1 MFTVRFVIVATVIAT
16 GERFECFRWTRDA
29 ASGIGA
35 AKLRAQDFGMADKLT
50 DFRAEAV

>member
-1 MFTVRFVIVATVIAT
+1 MFQVRYVIVATVIAT

-29 ASGIGA
+29 ASGIGV
-35 AKLRAQDFGMADKLT
+35 AKLQAVDFGMANQLT

>member
-1 MFTVRFVIVATVIAT
+1 MFTVRYIIVATVIET

-29 ASGIGA
+29 ASGIGI
-35 AKLRAQDFGMADKLT
+35 AKLQAVDFGMADKLT